1 MVNSYFELHDYGGSI
16 EYYILE
22 LANYSCLVLLI
33 SIFYKLKYIRINSL
47 IFWSGIFFLPFV
59 FNYFLFTPMLFPDQ
73 FTYAAELMS
82 LKANGVS
89 IPDIAAQ
96 YQADIAAK
104 YQGTEF
110 AAIGNFLEINPITF
124 TVSLMGLAPIPNYM
138 TVTSLAFANKFFLFF
153 SFLALK
159 NFFKNENILLLLFLI
174 PSFLLYTSISLR
186 ETLIILLGIFFLLNM
201 LRDNYFIA
209 LLIMLPLFIVKIQ
222 VFAFFA
228 LYFIGRLIFRAHK
241 SLSAIIVYSVAILLT
256 TFIFEEPIL
265 QLINYYRIGFAAEN
279 MDMGNGVYGYYAFSI
294 YGDIESLT
302 IESMFELIFLAI
314 IGLPKILLMPL
325 PNSWTN
331 IFYPIQFLESVALVT
346 LYSFIAI
353 KSKMLRNHEFIFLT
367 FVLVLSLMLYSLLAF
382 NEGTFV
388 RYRFSLFLPFVFA
401 IYYLSTLHQA
411 SPLKNKI

>member
-1 MVNSYFELHDYGGSI
+1 MVNSYFEHHDYGGSL
-16 EYYILE
+16 EYYIFE

-33 SIFYKLKYIRINSL
+33 SIFYKLKYISINSF
-47 IFWSGIFFLPFV
+47 IVWSGIFFLPLV
-59 FNYFLFTPMLFPDQ
+59 LNYFLFSPSLFPDQ
-73 FTYAAELMS
+73 FLYAGELIS

-89 IPDIAAQ
+89 IP
-96 YQADIAAK
+96 Y
-104 YQGTEF
+104 YYRSQGIEQGLITTF
-110 AAIGNFLEINPITF
+110 FGQSPVTF

-153 SFLALK
+153 SFLILK
-159 NFFKNENILLLLFLI
+159 NFFKNENILLLLFLV
-174 PSFLLYTSISLR
+174 PSFLLYSSISIR

-209 LLIMLPLFIVKIQ
+209 LLIMIPLLIVKIQ
-222 VFAFFA
+222 LFAFFT

-241 SLSAIIVYSVAILLT
+241 SLTAIIIYSGTILLI
-256 TFIFEEPIL
+256 TFIFEESIL
-265 QLINYYRIGFAAEN
+265 QIVNLYRIGFAAED
-279 MDMGNGVYGYYAFSI
+279 MDMGGGVFGYDAWAVYGGA
-294 YGDIESLT
+294 EALT
-302 IESMFELIFLAI
+302 IESIFELIFLAI
-314 IGLPKILLMPL
+314 LGLPKIILMPL

-331 IFYPIQFLESVALVT
+331 IFYPIQFLESVALVA

-353 KSKMLRNHEFIFLT
+353 KNNLLRNQEFIFLT
-367 FVLVLSLMLYSLLAF
+367 FVLVLALMLYSLLAF

-411 SPLKNKI
+411 DSLKHKI

>member
-1 MVNSYFELHDYGGSI
+1 MVNSHFELHDYGGSL
-16 EYYILE
+16 EYYIFE

-33 SIFYKLKYIRINSL
+33 SIFYKLKYISINSL
-47 IFWSGIFFLPFV
+47 IVWSGIFFLPFV
-59 FNYFLFTPMLFPDQ
+59 FNYFLFSPMLFPDQ

>member
-1 MVNSYFELHDYGGSI
+1 MVNSHFELHDYGGSL
-16 EYYILE
+16 EYYIFE

-33 SIFYKLKYIRINSL
+33 SIFYKLKYISINSL
-47 IFWSGIFFLPFV
+47 IVWSGIFFLPFV
-59 FNYFLFTPMLFPDQ
+59 FNYFLFSPMLFPDQ
-73 FTYAAELMS
+73 FQYAAELMS

-89 IPDIAAQ
+89 IPNIAAQ
-96 YQADIAAK
+96 YPDIER
-104 YQGTEF
+104 GV
-110 AAIGNFLEINPITF
+110 ISNFLDQSPITF

>member
-1 MVNSYFELHDYGGSI
+1 MVNSLFALHDYGGSL
-16 EYYILE
+16 EYYIFE

-33 SIFYKLKYIRINSL
+33 SIFYKLKFININSF
-47 IFWSGIFFLPFV
+47 IVWSGIFFLPFV
-59 FNYFLFTPMLFPDQ
+59 FNYFLFSPMLFPDQ
-73 FTYAAELMS
+73 FVYAAELMS

-96 YQADIAAK
+96 YPHIEQGAISK
-104 YQGTEF
+104 FFYQS
-110 AAIGNFLEINPITF
+110 PITF

-222 VFAFFA
+222 LFAFFA

-241 SLSAIIVYSVAILLT
+241 SLSAIIVYSVAILLI

-279 MDMGNGVYGYYAFSI
+279 MDMGDGVYGYYAFSI

>member
-1 MVNSYFELHDYGGSI
+1 MVNSHFELHDYGASL
-16 EYYILE
+16 EYYIFE

-33 SIFYKLKYIRINSL
+33 SIFYKLKYISINSF
-47 IFWSGIFFLPFV
+47 IVWSGIFFLPFV
-59 FNYFLFTPMLFPDQ
+59 FNYFLFSPMLFPDQ
-73 FTYAAELMS
+73 FVYAAELMS

-96 YQADIAAK
+96 YPHIEQGAISK
-104 YQGTEF
+104 FFYQS
-110 AAIGNFLEINPITF
+110 PITF

-222 VFAFFA
+222 LFAFFA

-241 SLSAIIVYSVAILLT
+241 SLSAIIVYSVAILLI

-279 MDMGNGVYGYYAFSI
+279 MDMGDGVYGYYAFSI

>member
-1 MVNSYFELHDYGGSI
+1 
-16 EYYILE
+16 
-22 LANYSCLVLLI
+22 
-33 SIFYKLKYIRINSL
+33 
-47 IFWSGIFFLPFV
+47 
-59 FNYFLFTPMLFPDQ
+59 
-73 FTYAAELMS
+73 MS

-89 IPDIAAQ
+89 IPNIAVRYPDIE
-96 YQADIAAK
+96 
-104 YQGTEF
+104 QGL
-110 AAIGNFLEINPITF
+110 ISKFLDQSPITF

-209 LLIMLPLFIVKIQ
+209 LLIMIPLLILKIQ
-222 VFAFFA
+222 LFAFFA

-241 SLSAIIVYSVAILLT
+241 SLSAIIVYSVTILLVT
-256 TFIFEEPIL
+256 LIFEESIL
-265 QLINYYRIGFAAEN
+265 QVVNYYRIGFAAEN
-279 MDMGNGVYGYYAFSI
+279 MDMGDGVYGYYAFSI
-294 YGDIESLT
+294 YGDAESLT

-353 KSKMLRNHEFIFLT
+353 KHKMLRNQEFIFLT

-401 IYYLSTLHQA
+401 IYYLSTLHQT
-411 SPLKNKI
+411 SHLKNKIY

>member
-1 MVNSYFELHDYGGSI
+1 MVNSYFKLHDYGGSL
-16 EYYILE
+16 EYYIFE

-33 SIFYKLKYIRINSL
+33 SIFYKLKYISTNSF
-47 IFWSGIFFLPFV
+47 IVWSGIFFLPFV
-59 FNYFLFTPMLFPDQ
+59 FNYFLFSPSLFPDQ
-73 FTYAAELMS
+73 FQYAAELMS

-89 IPDIAAQ
+89 VWNIAAQ
-96 YQADIAAK
+96 YPDIEQGVISEFL
-104 YQGTEF
+104 YQS
-110 AAIGNFLEINPITF
+110 PITF

-201 LRDNYFIA
+201 LRNNYFIA
-209 LLIMLPLFIVKIQ
+209 LLIMIPLLIVKIQ
-222 VFAFFA
+222 LFAFFT

-241 SLSAIIVYSVAILLT
+241 SLTAIIIYSGAILLI
-256 TFIFEEPIL
+256 TFIFEESIL
-265 QLINYYRIGFAAEN
+265 QIVNFYRIAFAAED
-279 MDMGNGVYGYYAFSI
+279 MDIGGGASGYNAWSI
-294 YGDIESLT
+294 YGDAEALT
-302 IESMFELIFLAI
+302 IESIFELIFLAI
-314 IGLPKILLMPL
+314 LGLPKLILMPL
-325 PNSWTN
+325 PNSWSN
-331 IFYPIQFLESVALVT
+331 IFYPIQFLESIALVAI
-346 LYSFIAI
+346 YSFIAI
-353 KSKMLRNHEFIFLT
+353 KNHLLRNQEFIFLT
-367 FVLVLSLMLYSLLAF
+367 FVLVLSLMLYSLIAF

-411 SPLKNKI
+411 DPLKHKIQ

>member
-1 MVNSYFELHDYGGSI
+1 MVNSYFKLHDYGGSL
-16 EYYILE
+16 EYYIFE

-33 SIFYKLKYIRINSL
+33 SIFYKLKYISTNSF
-47 IFWSGIFFLPFV
+47 IVWSGIFFLPFV
-59 FNYFLFTPMLFPDQ
+59 FNYFLFSPSLFPDQ
-73 FTYAAELMS
+73 FQYAAELMS

-89 IPDIAAQ
+89 VWNIAAQ
-96 YQADIAAK
+96 YPDIEQGVISEFL
-104 YQGTEF
+104 YQS
-110 AAIGNFLEINPITF
+110 PITF

-201 LRDNYFIA
+201 LRNNYFIA
-209 LLIMLPLFIVKIQ
+209 LLIMIPLLIVKIQ
-222 VFAFFA
+222 LFAFFS

-241 SLSAIIVYSVAILLT
+241 NLTAMIVYSVTILLI
-256 TFIFEEPIL
+256 TFIFEESIL
-265 QLINYYRIGFAAEN
+265 QVVNYYRIGFAAEDME
-279 MDMGNGVYGYYAFSI
+279 MDGASGYAAFAI
-294 YGDIESLT
+294 YGDVEALT
-302 IESMFELIFLAI
+302 IESILELIFLAI
-314 IGLPKILLMPL
+314 LGLPKMILMPL

-353 KSKMLRNHEFIFLT
+353 KNKMLRNQEFIFLT

-401 IYYLSTLHQA
+401 IYYLSTLRQA
-411 SPLKNKI
+411 SPLKNKIY

>member
-1 MVNSYFELHDYGGSI
+1 MVNSYFQHHDYGGSL
-16 EYYILE
+16 EYYIFE

-33 SIFYKLKYIRINSL
+33 SIFYKLKYISINSF
-47 IFWSGIFFLPFV
+47 IVWSGIFFLPFV
-59 FNYFLFTPMLFPDQ
+59 FNYFLFSPLLFPDQ
-73 FTYAAELMS
+73 FQYAAELMS

-89 IPDIAAQ
+89 IPNIAVRYPDIE
-96 YQADIAAK
+96 
-104 YQGTEF
+104 QGL
-110 AAIGNFLEINPITF
+110 ISKFLDQSPITF

-209 LLIMLPLFIVKIQ
+209 LLIMIPLLIIKIQ
-222 VFAFFA
+222 LFAFFA

-241 SLSAIIVYSVAILLT
+241 SLSAIIVYSVTILLVT
-256 TFIFEEPIL
+256 LIFEESIL
-265 QLINYYRIGFAAEN
+265 QVVNYYRIGFAAEN
-279 MDMGNGVYGYYAFSI
+279 MDMGDGVYGYYAFSI
-294 YGDIESLT
+294 YGDAESLT

-353 KSKMLRNHEFIFLT
+353 KHKMLRNQEFIFLT

-401 IYYLSTLHQA
+401 IYYLSTLHQT
-411 SPLKNKI
+411 SHLKNKIY

>member
-1 MVNSYFELHDYGGSI
+1 MVNSLFALHDYGGSL
-16 EYYILE
+16 EYYIFE

-33 SIFYKLKYIRINSL
+33 SIFYKLKYISINSF
-47 IFWSGIFFLPFV
+47 IVWSGIFFLPFV
-59 FNYFLFTPMLFPDQ
+59 FNYFLFSPLLFPDQ
-73 FTYAAELMS
+73 FQYAAELMS

-89 IPDIAAQ
+89 IPNIAAQ
-96 YQADIAAK
+96 YPDIERGVISK
-104 YQGTEF
+104 
-110 AAIGNFLEINPITF
+110 FLDQSPITF

-209 LLIMLPLFIVKIQ
+209 LLIMIPLILIKIQ
-222 VFAFFA
+222 LFAFFS

-241 SLSAIIVYSVAILLT
+241 NLTAMIVYSVTIFLITL
-256 TFIFEEPIL
+256 IFEELIL
-265 QLINYYRIGFAAEN
+265 QVVNYYRIGFAAEN
-279 MDMGNGVYGYYAFSI
+279 MDLGDGVYGYYAFSI
-294 YGDIESLT
+294 YGDAESLT
-302 IESMFELIFLAI
+302 IESIFELIFLAI

-325 PNSWTN
+325 PSSWTN

-353 KSKMLRNHEFIFLT
+353 KNKMLRNQEFIFLT

-411 SPLKNKI
+411 SPLKNKIS

>member
-1 MVNSYFELHDYGGSI
+1 MVNSHFELHDYGGSL
-16 EYYILE
+16 EYYIFE

-33 SIFYKLKYIRINSL
+33 SIFYKLKYISINSL
-47 IFWSGIFFLPFV
+47 IVWSGIFFLPFV
-59 FNYFLFTPMLFPDQ
+59 FNYFLFSPMLFPDQ

-104 YQGTEF
+104 YQGTEL

>member
-1 MVNSYFELHDYGGSI
+1 MVNSHFELHDYGGSL
-16 EYYILE
+16 EYYIFE

-33 SIFYKLKYIRINSL
+33 SIFYKLKYISINSL
-47 IFWSGIFFLPFV
+47 IVWSGIFFLPFV
-59 FNYFLFTPMLFPDQ
+59 FNYFLFSPMLFPDQ

-104 YQGTEF
+104 YQGTEL

-209 LLIMLPLFIVKIQ
+209 LLIMIPLFIVKIQ
-222 VFAFFA
+222 LFAFFA

-241 SLSAIIVYSVAILLT
+241 SLSAIIVYLVAILLT
-256 TFIFEEPIL
+256 IFIFEEPIL

-279 MDMGNGVYGYYAFSI
+279 MDLGNGVYGYYAFSI

>member
-1 MVNSYFELHDYGGSI
+1 MVNSYFEHHDYGGSL
-16 EYYILE
+16 EYYIFE

-33 SIFYKLKYIRINSL
+33 SIFYKLKYISINSF
-47 IFWSGIFFLPFV
+47 IVWSGIFFLPFV
-59 FNYFLFTPMLFPDQ
+59 FNYFLFSPLLFPDQ
-73 FTYAAELMS
+73 FQYAAELMS

-89 IPDIAAQ
+89 IPNIAVRYPDIE
-96 YQADIAAK
+96 
-104 YQGTEF
+104 QGL
-110 AAIGNFLEINPITF
+110 ISKFLDQSPITF

-209 LLIMLPLFIVKIQ
+209 LLIMIPLLIIKIQ
-222 VFAFFA
+222 LFAFFA

-241 SLSAIIVYSVAILLT
+241 SLSAIIVYAVTILLVT
-256 TFIFEEPIL
+256 LIFAEPIL
-265 QLINYYRIGFAAEN
+265 QVVNYYRIGFAAEN
-279 MDMGNGVYGYYAFSI
+279 MDMGDGVYGYYAFSI
-294 YGDIESLT
+294 YGDAESLT

-353 KSKMLRNHEFIFLT
+353 KHKMLRNQEFIFLT

-401 IYYLSTLHQA
+401 IYYLSTLHQT
-411 SPLKNKI
+411 SHLKNKIY

>member
-1 MVNSYFELHDYGGSI
+1 MVNRFFEHHDYGGSL
-16 EYYILE
+16 EYYIFE
-22 LANYSCLVLLI
+22 LANYSFLVLLI
-33 SIFYKLKYIRINSL
+33 SIFYKLRFININSF
-47 IFWSGIFFLPFV
+47 IVWSGIFFLPLL
-59 FNYFLFTPMLFPDQ
+59 FNYFIFSPFLYPDQ
-73 FTYAAELMS
+73 FQYAIEVMS
-82 LKANGVS
+82 LKTYGISTWN
-89 IPDIAAQ
+89 IAAQ
-96 YQADIAAK
+96 EATFPIVENLLSIS
-104 YQGTEF
+104 TH
-110 AAIGNFLEINPITF
+110 PITF
-124 TVSLMGLAPIPNYM
+124 TVSLLGLAPIPNYM

-159 NFFKNENILLLLFLI
+159 NFFKNENILLLFFLI

-186 ETLIILLGIFFLLNM
+186 ETLVILFGIFFLLNM
-201 LRDNYFIA
+201 LRDNYLVSLALIFP
-209 LLIMLPLFIVKIQ
+209 LLIIKIQ
-222 VFAFFA
+222 LFAFFA
-228 LYFIGRLIFRAHK
+228 VYFIGRLIFRAHK
-241 SLSAIIVYSVAILLT
+241 NFYALIIYSSCILLT
-256 TFIFEEPIL
+256 GFIFEEMIL
-265 QLINYYRIGFAAEN
+265 QVVNYYRIGFAAEN
-279 MDMGNGVYGYYAFSI
+279 MDLGNGVHGYYAFSI

>member
-16 EYYILE
+16 EYYIFE

-33 SIFYKLKYIRINSL
+33 SIFYKLKYISINSF
-47 IFWSGIFFLPFV
+47 IVWSGIFFLPFV
-59 FNYFLFTPMLFPDQ
+59 FNYFLFSPLLFPDQ
-73 FTYAAELMS
+73 FQYAAELMS

-89 IPDIAAQ
+89 IPNIAAQ
-96 YQADIAAK
+96 YPDIER
-104 YQGTEF
+104 GV
-110 AAIGNFLEINPITF
+110 ISNFLDQSPITF

-209 LLIMLPLFIVKIQ
+209 LLIMIPLILVKIQ
-222 VFAFFA
+222 LFAFFS

-241 SLSAIIVYSVAILLT
+241 NLTAMIVYSVTIFLITL
-256 TFIFEEPIL
+256 IFEELIL
-265 QLINYYRIGFAAEN
+265 QVVNYYRIGFAAEN
-279 MDMGNGVYGYYAFSI
+279 MDLGNGVHGYYAFSI
-294 YGDIESLT
+294 YGDAESLT
-302 IESMFELIFLAI
+302 IESIFELIFLAI

-353 KSKMLRNHEFIFLT
+353 KNKMLRNQEFIFLT

-411 SPLKNKI
+411 SPLKNKIS